1 MSSVN
6 AQHLVHFCWITF
18 VCHFSKFATGV
29 TGTALGGR
37 FFFFNRTSDKIY
49 KEEVQYTN
57 VYILSHNVC
66 SDDDGYTDAHEHRSL
81 KWCQDVGR
89 EFTENGKE
97 TVAISTLQ
105 RGLLSVYHVLG
116 V

>member
-1 MSSVN
+1 MSRNVY
-6 AQHLVHFCWITF
+6 
-18 VCHFSKFATGV
+18 
-29 TGTALGGR
+29 
-37 FFFFNRTSDKIY
+37 SDKD
-49 KEEVQYTN
+49 ER
-57 VYILSHNVC
+57 
-66 SDDDGYTDAHEHRSL
+66 TDTHKHISL

-105 RGLLSVYHVLG
+105 RGLLSVYHALG